1 MSPITR
7 GVEKFGKI
15 PYHTIGANLTLIEQS
30 TQEKRPVQ
38 SVPYFSQI
46 LSLTWGPPQ
55 RALLLTGFRHH
66 PDVQGRWRGVGAQ
79 IVEVE
84 LTFTPPGFRDRD
96 SRIGFLGCGI
106 RIVPPSRGLRTG

>member
-46 LSLTWGPPQ
+46 LSLTWGPPHTNRSRYLRFEHLAPVDQ
-55 RALLLTGFRHH
+55 CS
-66 PDVQGRWRGVGAQ
+66 
-79 IVEVE
+79 
-84 LTFTPPGFRDRD
+84 FTPVALPG
-96 SRIGFLGCGI
+96 S
-106 RIVPPSRGLRTG
+106 